1 MLKNKYI
8 KIKVLYL
15 LSWGPNMSSLSFQVE
30 WLCLPV
36 YDNKRSRFI
45 ILYFICYIILTLSKV
60 YLIEA

>member
-15 LSWGPNMSSLSFQVE
+15 LSWGPNMSS
-30 WLCLPV
+30 